1 MQDEANEDIYLE
13 NQILLAETL
22 DSLEFIHASYPQRDG
37 IVTLVERVNLLQA
50 TPRVEQELKQI
61 LSQEY

>member
-22 DSLEFIHASYPQRDG
+22 DSLEFVHASYPQRHA
-37 IVTLVERVNLLQA
+37 IVALVERVNLLQA